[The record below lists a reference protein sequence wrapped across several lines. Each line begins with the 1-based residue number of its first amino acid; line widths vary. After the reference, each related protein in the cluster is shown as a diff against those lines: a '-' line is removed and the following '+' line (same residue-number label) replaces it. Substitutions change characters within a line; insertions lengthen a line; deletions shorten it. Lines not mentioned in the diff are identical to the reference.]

1 MDKIQALHSFWSGFG
16 LTAYDETSVPD
27 NAQLPYITY
36 QVSSDDFGNLV
47 LLSASLWYRS
57 RSWAEITEKEQEIA
71 SYITRGGRML
81 KYESGALWVHM
92 RSPWAQRLADDS
104 NYDLRR
110 IVLNVAV
117 EFLD

>member
-1 MDKIQALHSFWSGFG
+1 
-16 LTAYDETSVPD
+16 
-27 NAQLPYITY
+27 
-36 QVSSDDFGNLV
+36 
-47 LLSASLWYRS
+47 
-57 RSWAEITEKEQEIA
+57 
-71 SYITRGGRML
+71 ML